1 MSIPNNFTSE
11 LHEFCYMNNNL
22 QIAQGHIGGRSC
34 QQTRLDSG
42 KLKVAL
48 LKISGMTK
56 VGLISGSFQFG
67 SNLKKIGD

>member
-1 MSIPNNFTSE
+1 
-11 LHEFCYMNNNL
+11 
-22 QIAQGHIGGRSC
+22 
-34 QQTRLDSG
+34 
-42 KLKVAL
+42 LKVAL